1 MLDHPPK
8 ERAALSW
15 GYVVLWS
22 ALTFVTIPFVRYGVT
37 FVKQRWG
44 SEVFTYVVAACV
56 LLAAVSALYATRRRW
71 SLSSFVWLFGIAGLV
86 IYLTFGLADGNPEEA
101 IHYVQYGVLS
111 LLLFRAFSHR
121 VRDYSIYLAAA
132 IVGTLVGMMDE
143 TLQWL
148 VPGRYFDL
156 RDIVLNMKAVVLVQ
170 IGIAA
175 GVRPRMISGWPD
187 LVSVRRLCYLSAVM
201 LGYLGLCLQNTPD
214 RIAWYASNVPGLG
227 GIDPDRSIMV
237 EYGYLHG
244 DAANGFF
251 RSRLKVEDL
260 RRASMERAD
269 EGRRILDQ
277 YRERERY
284 QEFLALYSPL
294 ADPFLHEA
302 RVHLVRRDSH
312 MRRASNTEQRD
323 RQARYFA
330 TAYWENRILQDYF
343 GGVIRGSSYE
353 WSAQNEADVK
363 AAADLSKP
371 YHSAVSKHLIVR
383 FSPMQMALLF
393 AGAVGAFLLG
403 GYACTRALRQ
413 RGVG

>member
-1 MLDHPPK
+1 MLDRPPK
-8 ERAALSW
+8 EQEALSW
-15 GYVVLWS
+15 GYVVFWS
-22 ALTFVTIPFVRYGVT
+22 ALTFVTIPFVRSGVG
-37 FVKQRWG
+37 FVRDQWG
-44 SEVFTYVVAACV
+44 SDVFTYAVAVCV
-56 LLAAVSALYATRRRW
+56 LLAMGAAFYATRRQW
-71 SLSSFVWLFGIAGLV
+71 TFVSVIWLADIAGLV
-86 IYLTFGLADGNPEEA
+86 IYLAFGLAQGSPEEA
-101 IHYVQYGVLS
+101 IHYVQYGGLS

-121 VRDYSIYLAAA
+121 IRDYSIYLAAT
-132 IVGTLVGMMDE
+132 ITGTLVGMIDE
-143 TLQWL
+143 TVQWL

-156 RDIVLNMKAVVLVQ
+156 RDIVLNFKAVALMQVAL
-170 IGIAA
+170 AA
-175 GVRPRMISGWPD
+175 GVRPRMISGWPG
-187 LVSVRRLCYLSAVM
+187 LASLRRLCYLSAVT
-201 LGYLGLCLQNTPD
+201 LGYLGLCLQNTPE
-214 RIAWYASNVPGLG
+214 RIAWYAANVPGLG
-227 GIDPDRSIMV
+227 FVDPDRSIMV

-244 DAANGFF
+244 DATNGFF
-251 RSRLKVEDL
+251 RSRLQTDAL
-260 RRASMERAD
+260 HRASTDRAE

-277 YRERERY
+277 YRDRERY
-284 QEFLALYSPL
+284 QEFLVLYSPL

-383 FSPMQMALLF
+383 FSPVQMALLF
-393 AGAVGAFLLG
+393 TGVVGAFLLG

>member
-1 MLDHPPK
+1 MLDRPPK

-71 SLSSFVWLFGIAGLV
+71 SLSSFVWLSGIAGLV
-86 IYLTFGLADGNPEEA
+86 IYLAFGLADGSPEEA

-132 IVGTLVGMMDE
+132 VVGTLVGMMDE

-156 RDIVLNMKAVVLVQ
+156 RDILLNMKAVVLVQ

-175 GVRPRMISGWPD
+175 GVRPKMISGRPD

-284 QEFLALYSPL
+284 QEFLVLYSPL

-312 MRRASNTEQRD
+312 MRRASNAEQSD
-323 RQARYFA
+323 AQAQYFA
-330 TAYWENRILQDYF
+330 TAYWENRIVEEYF
-343 GGVIRGSSYE
+343 GGVIEGTSYKWTAE
-353 WSAQNEADVK
+353 QAAKVK
-363 AAADLSKP
+363 AAADVSRP

-383 FSPMQMALLF
+383 LDRRHMAVLF
-393 AGAVGAFLLG
+393 VIAVGMLGLG
-403 GYACTRALRQ
+403 GYACTWALR
-413 RGVG
+413 RGRA